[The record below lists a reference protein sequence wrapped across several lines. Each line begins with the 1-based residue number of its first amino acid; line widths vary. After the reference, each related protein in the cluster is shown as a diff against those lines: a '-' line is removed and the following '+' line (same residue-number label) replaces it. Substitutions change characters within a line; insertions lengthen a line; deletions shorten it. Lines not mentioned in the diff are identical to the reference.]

1 MAAAQNGNGEDEGL
15 LAQINIIPFVD
26 IVLVLLI
33 IFMLTSIAIVR
44 ASMVVNLPKA
54 ATGGARVESTVN
66 IVCNKDGSLMLN
78 GAPST
83 VAEIGTFVKSQT
95 AGNPKLQAV
104 IAADKGVQ
112 LGFGHKAHR
121 HGGRD
126 GRSCRTLNPQ
136 DFFHHAA
143 LVLRGHRDRMAPV

>member
-66 IVCNKDGSLMLN
+66 IVCNKDGTLMLN

-104 IAADKGVQ
+104 IAADKGVEYGKVVD
-112 LGFGHKAHR
+112 LIDLVKRNGVSAFALDVE
-121 HGGRD
+121 RD
-126 GRSCRTLNPQ
+126 
-136 DFFHHAA
+136 
-143 LVLRGHRDRMAPV
+143 VAPSTP

>member
-1 MAAAQNGNGEDEGL
+1 MAAQPSNGDDEGL
-15 LAQINIIPFVD
+15 LASINIIPFVD

-78 GAPST
+78 GARSNID
-83 VAEIGTFVKSQT
+83 EIGGFVKRES
-95 AGNPKLQAV
+95 AANPKLQAV
-104 IAADKGVQ
+104 IAADKGVEY
-112 LGFGHKAHR
+112 GHVVDLIDLVKRNGVSA
-121 HGGRD
+121 
-126 GRSCRTLNPQ
+126 
-136 DFFHHAA
+136 FA
-143 LVLRGHRDRMAPV
+143 LDVERQTAPVPP

>member
-1 MAAAQNGNGEDEGL
+1 MAAQPSSGEDEGL
-15 LAQINIIPFVD
+15 LASINIIPFVD

-78 GAPST
+78 
-83 VAEIGTFVKSQT
+83 VASSNVEEISSFVKRES
-95 AGNPKLQAV
+95 AANPKLQAV
-104 IAADKGVQ
+104 IAADKGVEY
-112 LGFGHKAHR
+112 GHVVDLIDLVKRNGVSA
-121 HGGRD
+121 
-126 GRSCRTLNPQ
+126 
-136 DFFHHAA
+136 FA
-143 LVLRGHRDRMAPV
+143 LDVERQTAPTPP

>member
-1 MAAAQNGNGEDEGL
+1 MATPQNGNGEDEGP
-15 LAQINIIPFVD
+15 LANINIIPFVD

-78 GAPST
+78 GARSNIE
-83 VAEIGTFVKSQT
+83 EIGRFVQRES
-95 AGNPKLQAV
+95 AANPKLQAV
-104 IAADKGVQ
+104 IAADKGVEY
-112 LGFGHKAHR
+112 GHVVDLIDLVKRNGVSA
-121 HGGRD
+121 
-126 GRSCRTLNPQ
+126 
-136 DFFHHAA
+136 FA
-143 LVLRGHRDRMAPV
+143 LDVERQMASPTP

>member
-1 MAAAQNGNGEDEGL
+1 MAADLHIHGDGEDD
-15 LAQINIIPFVD
+15 AIATINIIPFVD

-78 GAPST
+78 GARST
-83 VAEIGTFVKSQT
+83 IEQIGSFVKRESKT
-95 AGNPKLQAV
+95 NPKLQAV
-104 IAADKGVQ
+104 IAADKSVEYGHVVDLIDLVKRNGVSA
-112 LGFGHKAHR
+112 F
-121 HGGRD
+121 
-126 GRSCRTLNPQ
+126 
-136 DFFHHAA
+136 A
-143 LVLRGHRDRMAPV
+143 LDVEREMSASAP

>member
-1 MAAAQNGNGEDEGL
+1 MAAAQNGNGEDEGP
-15 LAQINIIPFVD
+15 LASINIIPFVD

-78 GAPST
+78 GARTT
-83 VAEIGTFVKSQT
+83 VEEIGSFVKREST
-95 AGNPKLQAV
+95 TNPKLQAV
-104 IAADKGVQ
+104 IAADKGVEY
-112 LGFGHKAHR
+112 GHVVDLIDLVKRNGVSA
-121 HGGRD
+121 
-126 GRSCRTLNPQ
+126 
-136 DFFHHAA
+136 FA
-143 LVLRGHRDRMAPV
+143 LDVERQTAPSPP

>member
-1 MAAAQNGNGEDEGL
+1 MAAPQNGNGEDDGP
-15 LAQINIIPFVD
+15 LANINIIPFVD

-78 GAPST
+78 GTRST
-83 VAEIGTFVKSQT
+83 VGEIGTFVKREAS
-95 AGNPKLQAV
+95 ANPKLQAV
-104 IAADKGVQ
+104 IAADKGVEY
-112 LGFGHKAHR
+112 GHVVDLIDLVKRNGVSA
-121 HGGRD
+121 
-126 GRSCRTLNPQ
+126 
-136 DFFHHAA
+136 FA
-143 LVLRGHRDRMAPV
+143 LDVERQTAPSTP

>member
-1 MAAAQNGNGEDEGL
+1 VAAVQNGNGEDEGP
-15 LAQINIIPFVD
+15 LASINIIPFVD

-78 GAPST
+78 GARTT
-83 VAEIGTFVKSQT
+83 VEEIGSFVKRESAT
-95 AGNPKLQAV
+95 NAKLQAV
-104 IAADKGVQ
+104 IAADKGVEY
-112 LGFGHKAHR
+112 GHVVDLIDLVKRNGVSA
-121 HGGRD
+121 
-126 GRSCRTLNPQ
+126 
-136 DFFHHAA
+136 FA
-143 LVLRGHRDRMAPV
+143 LDVERQTAPPPP

>member
-1 MAAAQNGNGEDEGL
+1 MAAQPSNGEDEGL
-15 LAQINIIPFVD
+15 LASINIIPFVD

-78 GAPST
+78 GASST
-83 VAEIGTFVKSQT
+83 VEGIGSFVKRES
-95 AGNPKLQAV
+95 AANPKLQAV
-104 IAADKGVQ
+104 IAADKGVEY
-112 LGFGHKAHR
+112 GHVVDLIDLVKRNGVSAFALDVER
-121 HGGRD
+121 HTAD
-126 GRSCRTLNPQ
+126 
-136 DFFHHAA
+136 
-143 LVLRGHRDRMAPV
+143 APP